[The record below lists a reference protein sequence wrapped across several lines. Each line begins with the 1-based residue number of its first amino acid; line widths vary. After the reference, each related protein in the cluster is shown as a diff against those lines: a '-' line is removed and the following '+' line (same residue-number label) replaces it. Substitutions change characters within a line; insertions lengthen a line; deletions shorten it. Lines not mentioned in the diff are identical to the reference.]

1 MSTARIDMM
10 AELAEARRKH
20 DTMSPERA
28 ERAERDDLATVIE
41 TAYDLNPG
49 MASFELLADAILVA
63 GYRKPRQVTTVE
75 ELDALPVDSV
85 VMESEQD
92 TFIIRTMRGV
102 FHRFPDGWYVVA
114 GHGARTNIELPATVL
129 HVGGAE

>member
-1 MSTARIDMM
+1 MST
-10 AELAEARRKH
+10 
-20 DTMSPERA
+20 
-28 ERAERDDLATVIE
+28 ERDPLTLATE
-41 TAYDLNPG
+41 AL
-49 MASFELLADAILVA
+49 ASRNFDAECGDTWTFDNLPAEIKRGWLSEALKQAKIVAAHFE
-63 GYRKPRQVTTVE
+63 PRQVTTVE

>member
-1 MSTARIDMM
+1 MN
-10 AELAEARRKH
+10 
-20 DTMSPERA
+20 
-28 ERAERDDLATVIE
+28 ERDEQGPPYLVGVTDDFPGGNDDDLTEWAFERGIE
-41 TAYDLNPG
+41 YQKWH
-49 MASFELLADAILVA
+49 S
-63 GYRKPRQVTTVE
+63 KPRQVTTVE